1 MKDLPGI
8 AFTSLVAGMAASW
21 MIGIANAQH
30 GPPCRENCEL
40 EIIVASQGPPGVPPG
55 QERFRVEN
63 GQPITIHLKGPGA
76 NRRVTLV
83 FEEPAF
89 VDRQGNLLYAIQLRP
104 GRQTFTTRPA
114 PACPPAEDENEPG
127 GCKYT
132 VVDLGDQTRE
142 VLDPWIIID

>member
-1 MKDLPGI
+1 MKLPR
-8 AFTSLVAGMAASW
+8 VAVALFVTGMAASGV
-21 MIGIANAQH
+21 IGLANAQQ
-30 GPPCRENCEL
+30 GPPCRENCEV
-40 EIIVASQGPPGVPPG
+40 EVIVPSDGPPEIPPG
-55 QERFRVEN
+55 QERFRVQG
-63 GQPITIHLKGPGA
+63 GQEVTFHLRGPGA
-76 NRRVTLV
+76 NRRVVLV
-83 FEEPAF
+83 FEDAAF
-89 VDRQGNLLYAIQLRP
+89 IDRQGNLLYAIQLRP